1 MRVVII
7 GPNLPDQ
14 SKGSFHVHAAGCADI
29 RRSPQYRSREFD
41 YDKTNPVSVADRD
54 EIVEYAY
61 ADQIGGG
68 EMTVADG
75 RSDVYVFP
83 CAAALK

>member
-1 MRVVII
+1 MRVVVI

-14 SKGSFHVHAAGCADI
+14 TRGSYHVHAAGCADI
-29 RRSPQYRSREFD
+29 GRSRDYRSPEFA
-41 YDKTNPVSVADRD
+41 YDKTNPIAVADRD
-54 EIVEYAY
+54 EIVEYVY

-68 EMTVADG
+68 DMTVADG
-75 RSDVYVFP
+75 RGDLHVFP